1 MPEPKVTAQ
10 DVRDACEG
18 MLQKQLYVIFT
29 TPTEGLRPVL
39 ENLEAHL
46 AFQRGLERNGVMF
59 GAGPHW
65 TDDEEYWEGDG
76 MVIIR
81 AGSLAE
87 AREIAAS
94 DPMHKSG
101 ARSYTVRP
109 WLMNEGALTIK
120 VSYSDGKREIL

>member
-1 MPEPKVTAQ
+1 MSEPRVTAR
-10 DVRDACEG
+10 DVLEASQG
-18 MLQKQLYVIFT
+18 MLQKQMYVYFT
-29 TPTEGLRPVL
+29 TPTDGLGPVM
-39 ENLEAHL
+39 ENLEPHL
-46 AFQRGLERNGVMF
+46 EFQRELERKGIMF

-65 TDDEEYWEGDG
+65 EDDEETWKGDG

-101 ARSYTVRP
+101 ARSFTVRP
-109 WLMNEGALTIK
+109 WLMNEGTVTIK
-120 VSYSDGKREIL
+120 VNFAAGTREVL